1 MHASITAIHH
11 RTPTLSIVDPRG
23 LPVRSVDYWREDE
36 KLAAQARVNRVAYDV
51 GGRPVKQWDPRL
63 WVLQAEDPLTPAN
76 MTRVHSLS
84 DDVVSLLSVD
94 AGLQV
99 SLAGT
104 GNQVLQRWD
113 TRGTRSDIE
122 YDDQLR
128 PVAMF
133 EQQGTAPRSCVERL
147 QYGGSEPGNQA
158 VNLCGQL
165 TRHDSPGGT
174 VVFESFAITRQCTRH
189 IQHFTKDPVAADWPE
204 PIADRQQLL
213 EPGEGAISTWN
224 YGPQG
229 NVLEKTDA
237 RHNSQVFAFT
247 LDGLLRDS
255 ALKLAGKLTWQT
267 LVSEIEYSA
276 DGRIIREV
284 AGNHVETELFYGA
297 ADGLLIERRAFSNHS
312 GLLQHLFYDYDRM
325 GNVLSIED
333 KALAVRYFNNQRIEP
348 ISCFNYD
355 SLYQL
360 IGASGWEAGSANQGP
375 ASTGRTDPAA
385 LSNYQQSFSYD
396 ESGNLLKLT
405 HIGAQSPGRE
415 LKAARYSNRCLPWRN
430 GVPPTEEAIAAAF
443 DANGNSLM
451 LDQGRSMTWDLRN
464 QLQSVSPVE
473 RDSGRNDVESYLYD
487 GGGQRVRKTRSLQT
501 NARTMMAGVRYLPGL
516 DIRSHSGTGEVLQV
530 ITATGGLNSVRVLH
544 WETTPPTGVAN
555 DQYRYSLVDHLNS
568 CTLELA
574 DDARI
579 ISREGYY
586 AFGETAWF
594 AGQNEAEVSYKTVR
608 YSGKERD
615 ATGLYYYGF
624 RYYIGWLQRWVNPDP
639 ARDIDG
645 LNLYRMVRNNPVG
658 LIDRDGLAPDPKDK
672 QPNRISA
679 LTALF
684 NSTSVAGP
692 PSPRPS
698 STSRAAT
705 PRATA
710 PQLPARPA
718 QAPLITPATKAAAPG
733 RPPPIK
739 LPTADLSARV
749 LPAYASGYVEVGTH
763 SLMVSKTGSIVVFRG
778 DDRPDHV
785 IRNAGGFYP
794 RDNRGSA
801 IQQDFRRA
809 VQTDGLNAHAQA
821 HVRALN
827 PGYVSTGLDEDSGG
841 YSDTRGFL
849 YRMEIPDLQERG
861 VNDQTLGLSSPYS
874 FTPKKQL
881 DTRFFMNASTLEQAT
896 LASMIPPKTHEMTFI
911 TPIPNAYIVAYRA
924 AKSSQWVPFH

>member
-11 RTPTLSIVDPRG
+11 RTPTLSVVDPRG

-63 WVLQAEDPLTPAN
+63 WALQAEDPLTPAN
-76 MTRVHSLS
+76 MTSVHSLS
-84 DDVVSLLSVD
+84 DHVVSLLSVD

-147 QYGGSEPGNQA
+147 QYGGFEPGNQA

-255 ALKLAGKLTWQT
+255 ALKLSGKLTWQT

-375 ASTGRTDPAA
+375 GSTGRTDPAA
-385 LSNYQQSFSYD
+385 LSNYQQSYSYD

-415 LKAARYSNRCLPWRN
+415 LTAARYSNRCLPWRY

-443 DANGNSLM
+443 DANGNLLM
-451 LDQGRSMTWDLRN
+451 LDQGRYMTWDLRN
-464 QLQSVSPVE
+464 QLRSVSPVR
-473 RDSGRNDVESYLYD
+473 RDGEIDDREIYLYD
-487 GGGQRVRKTRSLQT
+487 GAGQRVRKVRVLQSKS
-501 NARTMMAGVRYLPGL
+501 RTAQAQVRYLQGL
-516 DIRSHSGTGEVLQV
+516 ELRTDSGTGEALEV
-530 ITATGGLNSVRVLH
+530 ITAQAGLDTVRVLH
-544 WETTPPTGVAN
+544 WQNDPPSGVN
-555 DQYRYSLVDHLNS
+555 DQYRYHLADHLQS
-568 CTLELA
+568 CTVEL
-574 DDARI
+574 DATAQI
-579 ISREGYY
+579 IAREVFYP
-586 AFGETAWF
+586 FGETAWY
-594 AGQNEAEVSYKTVR
+594 ARADEIGVDYKIIR

-615 ATGLYYYGF
+615 ATGLYYYGL
-624 RYYIGWLQRWVNPDP
+624 RYYITWLQRWANPDP
-639 ARDIDG
+639 AGSIDG
-645 LNLYRMVRNNPVG
+645 FNLYQMVGNNPLTFFDEWGGNKVSDSSLETASAIFDTYKKDYNATDRTRPFEMMAAITADKLVFKTKGAQASMLEKTADKKFTLRHYSSFEKQGNPPPFKEIASNFALVHKGLKVVG
-658 LIDRDGLAPDPKDK
+658 GKGGNTSEKDWTQAGNMAFTFFLLAIDGEVNERPFLNNATHYAEYDLQDDAAMQMALGQGFGEINFFASPDVLHAKDLSTVFMVKGPLKNLKSLLLGASGISPVQVGRMDSKTLLKAIDNVFSGSLEIKIPGSIGVK
-672 QPNRISA
+672 QWQRKTPDSSA
-679 LTALF
+679 LK
-684 NSTSVAGP
+684 
-692 PSPRPS
+692 
-698 STSRAAT
+698 RAA
-705 PRATA
+705 
-710 PQLPARPA
+710 
-718 QAPLITPATKAAAPG
+718 
-733 RPPPIK
+733 
-739 LPTADLSARV
+739 
-749 LPAYASGYVEVGTH
+749 
-763 SLMVSKTGSIVVFRG
+763 
-778 DDRPDHV
+778 
-785 IRNAGGFYP
+785 
-794 RDNRGSA
+794 
-801 IQQDFRRA
+801 
-809 VQTDGLNAHAQA
+809 
-821 HVRALN
+821 
-827 PGYVSTGLDEDSGG
+827 
-841 YSDTRGFL
+841 
-849 YRMEIPDLQERG
+849 
-861 VNDQTLGLSSPYS
+861 
-874 FTPKKQL
+874 
-881 DTRFFMNASTLEQAT
+881 
-896 LASMIPPKTHEMTFI
+896 
-911 TPIPNAYIVAYRA
+911 
-924 AKSSQWVPFH
+924 